1 MPGWA
6 LIAVFVVLLFLRVP
20 VGVALGAAAV
30 FLIWQGDLGVGIVS
44 FNFQA
49 GISNFPLLAIPFFIL
64 AGAIMDR
71 AGIARRI
78 VRLAMTMFRRR
89 RSGAAVTTIVVA
101 MFWGAVSG
109 SGPATVAALG
119 PILIPMMTRQG
130 YGRPFGGALVA
141 AASEV
146 SIIIPPSIA
155 FIIYATIISGSVA
168 EQFVAGILPGMLTG
182 LFLGAAAVLVV
193 HLRGWGAPE
202 DTGDERQS
210 TWQLARDAFWGL
222 MTPVIIL
229 GGIYGGLFTPTEAAA
244 VGVFWALF
252 VGVAIYRTLGWRDI
266 HAVLVTS
273 AVSSGVILLI
283 VAWAG
288 LFAWA
293 ANTIGLVDTLSNA
306 LLTLADNGGWFLLLL
321 NLMWLVLGMMM
332 DAISI
337 YYLTLPVL
345 IPVMQ
350 HLGWDPVWFGVMMT
364 LNLAI
369 GQITPPVAVNLFV
382 SARVSGEP
390 IEKIWV
396 AIVPFLIASIL
407 VLGLITYVPW
417 ISQVLPALF
426 YH

>member
-1 MPGWA
+1 
-6 LIAVFVVLLFLRVP
+6 
-20 VGVALGAAAV
+20 
-30 FLIWQGDLGVGIVS
+30 
-44 FNFQA
+44 
-49 GISNFPLLAIPFFIL
+49 
-64 AGAIMDR
+64 
-71 AGIARRI
+71 
-78 VRLAMTMFRRR
+78 
-89 RSGAAVTTIVVA
+89 
-101 MFWGAVSG
+101 
-109 SGPATVAALG
+109 
-119 PILIPMMTRQG
+119 
-130 YGRPFGGALVA
+130 
-141 AASEV
+141 
-146 SIIIPPSIA
+146 
-155 FIIYATIISGSVA
+155 
-168 EQFVAGILPGMLTG
+168 
-182 LFLGAAAVLVV
+182 
-193 HLRGWGAPE
+193 
-202 DTGDERQS
+202 
-210 TWQLARDAFWGL
+210 
-222 MTPVIIL
+222 
-229 GGIYGGLFTPTEAAA
+229 
-244 VGVFWALF
+244 
-252 VGVAIYRTLGWRDI
+252 
-266 HAVLVTS
+266 VLVTS